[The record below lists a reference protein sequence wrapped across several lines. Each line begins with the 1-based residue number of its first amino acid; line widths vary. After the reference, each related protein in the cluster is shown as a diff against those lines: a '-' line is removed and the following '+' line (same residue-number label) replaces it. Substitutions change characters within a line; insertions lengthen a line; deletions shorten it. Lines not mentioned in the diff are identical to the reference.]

1 MQIPPTPE
9 TEAGASTSPDK
20 SRFTLQKLLQ
30 PFTIERGI
38 ATPIIWFLLDWLVL
52 GVSIASLL
60 FVETW
65 WVKVFAS
72 LVAALWIARL
82 FVIGHDACHG
92 SYTPNKTLNK
102 WIGRIAFL
110 PSLTPYSLWEIGH
123 NLAHHGFTNLKGRDY
138 VWTPYSPSE
147 FARLP
152 RIRRCLERIYRS
164 GVGQGVYYMIEMWW
178 KKLFFPGRKHVTTR
192 RVSYTWDSLLVSA
205 FGILWVGGLVLW
217 GINTGRVAAGFRI
230 RGAVLPVE
238 LPDGFRDLC
247 AAHAP
252 ARRLVRTARR
262 MVGER
267 RLCNDHGA
275 YQAHAAARWFD
286 PLHSRARCPPCE
298 HGYSAVSTQGGS
310 GAPDRHSRRAAE
322 FRSIYLALLLEHRAA
337 LQALRFRTPR
347 LDRFRRPHHL
357 GTAGP
362 IPLAAAG
369 AERKQRAVGGLLSA
383 ALVCSRPA
391 SRSTPRL

>member
-1 MQIPPTPE
+1 MHTPTPE
-9 TEAGASTSPDK
+9 NEAAAPLPPDK
-20 SRFTLQKLLQ
+20 SRFKFQKLLQ

-60 FVETW
+60 FVEAW

-147 FARLP
+147 FASLP
-152 RIRRCLERIYRS
+152 WVRRQLERIYRS

-178 KKLFFPGRKHVTTR
+178 KKLFFPGRKHVSSRPPATPWTA
-192 RVSYTWDSLLVSA
+192 SWSPPSA
-205 FGILWVGGLVLW
+205 FFGS
-217 GINTGRVAAGFRI
+217 AAWSYGDCI
-230 RGAVLPVE
+230 A
-238 LPDGFRDLC
+238 
-247 AAHAP
+247 
-252 ARRLVRTARR
+252 TARF
-262 MVGER
+262 G
-267 RLCNDHGA
+267 
-275 YQAHAAARWFD
+275 
-286 PLHSRARCPPCE
+286 RCWC
-298 HGYSAVSTQGGS
+298 SVLRCRSSS
-310 GAPDRHSRRAAE
+310 GIA
-322 FRSIYLALLLEHRAA
+322 
-337 LQALRFRTPR
+337 
-347 LDRFRRPHHL
+347 
-357 GTAGP
+357 
-362 IPLAAAG
+362 
-369 AERKQRAVGGLLSA
+369 
-383 ALVCSRPA
+383 
-391 SRSTPRL
+391 